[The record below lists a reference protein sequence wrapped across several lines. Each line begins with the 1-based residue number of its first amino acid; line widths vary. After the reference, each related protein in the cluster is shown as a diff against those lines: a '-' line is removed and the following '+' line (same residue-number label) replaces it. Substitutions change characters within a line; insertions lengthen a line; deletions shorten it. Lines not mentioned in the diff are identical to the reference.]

1 MTQIPVLPTGFA
13 LPSMWALVGI
23 AGLAALVG
31 GLLYRRSPPVT
42 SATIGGLAP
51 WMVAGASG
59 YVLYQ
64 IDAVP
69 VAVRPLLGAPL
80 VYVTTA
86 ILAALV
92 WMAVSWVADR
102 WGRPALAP
110 VGLAAVGVA
119 VASVAVGAG
128 VWAAPGDR
136 GVSVVWPG
144 VGLLS
149 SLVIA
154 SALWWPLRERVA
166 HVEATGAVGW
176 LVLFAHTVDG
186 VSTAIGMDVLRGFGE
201 QTPLSRLILEA
212 GASLPTAPYIG
223 GGWLFVLV
231 KLGVASAVLVLLAE
245 LVETT
250 PRQGNLLLGLVAA
263 VGLGPGAHNLLL
275 FAVG

>member
-92 WMAVSWVADR
+92 WMAVSWVADHWR
-102 WGRPALAP
+102 RSDSRRSGWRSPASLWGP
-110 VGLAAVGVA
+110 VCGRRLGTEAY
-119 VASVAVGAG
+119 
-128 VWAAPGDR
+128 
-136 GVSVVWPG
+136 
-144 VGLLS
+144 LS
-149 SLVIA
+149 S
-154 SALWWPLRERVA
+154 
-166 HVEATGAVGW
+166 
-176 LVLFAHTVDG
+176 
-186 VSTAIGMDVLRGFGE
+186 
-201 QTPLSRLILEA
+201 
-212 GASLPTAPYIG
+212 
-223 GGWLFVLV
+223 
-231 KLGVASAVLVLLAE
+231 
-245 LVETT
+245 
-250 PRQGNLLLGLVAA
+250 
-263 VGLGPGAHNLLL
+263 GLGWGC
-275 FAVG
+275 